1 MKMTT
6 RLVAAAVLVLVAMSV
21 VACSPGMQ
29 DYTYLAAE
37 QYPAKAKDAHIDVY
51 VFESAD
57 DRSKITKE
65 FTILATF
72 TFRSQGDL
80 TGATE
85 KAEKKARE
93 IGGDA
98 VTLGPPRAMGWGTK
112 SEPDAVMPEI
122 DNTMRVAVLKYKS

>member
-1 MKMTT
+1 
-6 RLVAAAVLVLVAMSV
+6 
-21 VACSPGMQ
+21 MQ
-29 DYTYLAAE
+29 DYVYLAAE
-37 QYPAKAKDAHIDVY
+37 QYPAKDKDAPIDVY

-57 DRSKITKE
+57 DRSKITKQ
-65 FTILATF
+65 FSILATF

-98 VTLGPPRAMGWGTK
+98 VVLGPPRAMGWGTT

-122 DNTMRVAVLKYKS
+122 DNTMKVVVLKYKT

>member
-1 MKMTT
+1 MKSTT
-6 RLVAAAVLVLVAMSV
+6 RWLAVAVAVAASV
-21 VACSPGMQ
+21 SFVACAPGMQ
-29 DYTYLAAE
+29 DYVYLAAE
-37 QYPAKAKDAHIDVY
+37 QYPAKDKDAPIDVY

-57 DRSKITKE
+57 DRSKITKQ
-65 FTILATF
+65 FTILASF

-98 VTLGPPRAMGWGTK
+98 VILGPPQAMGWGTK
-112 SEPDAVMPEI
+112 AEPDAVMQEQ
-122 DNTMRVAVLKYKS
+122 DNTMKVVVLKYRS